1 MTINQFSPPNNP
13 APVAQPQAV
22 VVPKRSAHGFHL
34 TMTILTFGV
43 WVPVWIVAAI
53 LNAGKTKTEWV
64 NT

>member
-1 MTINQFSPPNNP
+1 
-13 APVAQPQAV
+13 
-22 VVPKRSAHGFHL
+22 
-34 TMTILTFGV
+34 MTILTFGV